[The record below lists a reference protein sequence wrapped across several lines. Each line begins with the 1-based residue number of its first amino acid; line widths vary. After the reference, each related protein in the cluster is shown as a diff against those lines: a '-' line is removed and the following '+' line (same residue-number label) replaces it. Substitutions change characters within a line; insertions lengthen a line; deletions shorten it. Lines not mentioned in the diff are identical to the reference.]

1 MANTVLSAK
10 RGLRRRAPRASATR
24 AVGLY
29 INGIMERFRAEDVA
43 EGAFTLNLDECGASP
58 IELHAPLNGLAFMM
72 QDVVVAQLAMG
83 STLAGADAAKAPQD
97 DHDGTTVKFRTL
109 STSAAGAIDALLSE
123 MSARRVHFASGVV
136 TNA

>member
-1 MANTVLSAK
+1 
-10 RGLRRRAPRASATR
+10 
-24 AVGLY
+24 
-29 INGIMERFRAEDVA
+29 MERFRAEDVA

-72 QDVVVAQLAMG
+72 QDVVFAQLAMG

-97 DHDGTTVKFRTL
+97 DHDGTTFKFRTL
-109 STSAAGAIDALLSE
+109 STSAAGAIGALLSE

-136 TNA
+136 TDA